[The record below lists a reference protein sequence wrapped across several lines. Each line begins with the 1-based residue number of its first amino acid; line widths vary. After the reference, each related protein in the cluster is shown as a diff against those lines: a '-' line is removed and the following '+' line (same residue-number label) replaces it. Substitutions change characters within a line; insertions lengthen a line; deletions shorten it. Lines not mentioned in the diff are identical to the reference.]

1 MESPKPMKV
10 EISLILMICL
20 HRRMKSMRKV
30 LLPLL
35 AIPFILL
42 GCNNNQGGGHKP
54 APTPEQYINV
64 EVNQITLEVEETY
77 QINTEILVENTIVF
91 YSSNNKS
98 VATVTED
105 GLVTAVAAGE
115 TSINIRGGKDYYSVF
130 VTVTPY
136 QAKDVIQITLTK
148 RSYTLSVDDE
158 FILPLQ
164 VKFGNDVISD
174 YSISYLF
181 ENNNIVSISNLVMRA
196 LAVGTTKVVATATY
210 NNQEANES
218 FVVTVY

>member
-1 MESPKPMKV
+1 
-10 EISLILMICL
+10 
-20 HRRMKSMRKV
+20 MRKA

-91 YSSNNKS
+91 YSSNNKG

-105 GLVTAVAAGE
+105 GLVF
-115 TSINIRGGKDYYSVF
+115 I
-130 VTVTPY
+130 PY
-136 QAKDVIQITLTK
+136 L
-148 RSYTLSVDDE
+148 
-158 FILPLQ
+158 
-164 VKFGNDVISD
+164 
-174 YSISYLF
+174 
-181 ENNNIVSISNLVMRA
+181 
-196 LAVGTTKVVATATY
+196 
-210 NNQEANES
+210 
-218 FVVTVY
+218 